1 MLINERAST
10 GLKYVNDSK
19 ALFEYP
25 NNMDNIYQN
34 IGKCN
39 KQKKIFTLFYDMSA
53 DMASNKGIYP
63 IYTEVFLE
71 EEN

>member
-34 IGKCN
+34 IGKYK

-53 DMASNKGIYP
+53 DMVSNKRIYP

>member
-34 IGKCN
+34 IGKYK

-53 DMASNKGIYP
+53 DMVSNKGIYS

>member
-34 IGKCN
+34 IGKYK

-53 DMASNKGIYP
+53 DMVSNKGIYP